1 MTLTRQPIYLKKY
14 CLAAITGSFLHSR
27 YMLLLAYRLI
37 LQEDQK
43 NYRRQTM
50 NIPIIVRWHEQLREY
65 FSVEPSRSN
74 DGESESISHSVVS
87 DSLQSH
93 GQRSLESYTPQGHKE
108 SDTTEATQR
117 TGPYTLFIISVS
129 LPHTHT
135 HTSMM
140 RTGRFAC
147 FVHSCFP
154 RIQNIICPI
163 VSAQCVIAIMI
174 ATSSI
179 LPTEASPSSS
189 EQPKSC

>member
-93 GQRSLESYTPQGHKE
+93 GLQPTRLQPPPSMGFSRQEYWSELLFPSPGDLPNPGIQPRSPTQP
-108 SDTTEATQR
+108 SD
-117 TGPYTLFIISVS
+117 S
-129 LPHTHT
+129 LP
-135 HTSMM
+135 SEPPSVPSND
-140 RTGRFAC
+140 GV
-147 FVHSCFP
+147 VHK
-154 RIQNIICPI
+154 N
-163 VSAQCVIAIMI
+163 
-174 ATSSI
+174 
-179 LPTEASPSSS
+179 
-189 EQPKSC
+189 KSKKQKDLTRDNSWW